1 MSSQPALVS
10 ATDAAPPT
18 APPATSPA
26 AGHPLSVPHFR
37 HLWLGSTVSLL
48 GDQFYF
54 VALPWIVLQLTG
66 SSLALGTVLMVA
78 AVPRAALMLIG
89 GAASDR
95 FSARRVLL
103 ATATARALLVGGVAA
118 LIRLGLL
125 ELWHLFVLTFA
136 FGVADAFSFPA
147 GAALIPTVVEPR
159 QLQPA
164 NSVMQSSAVVTQ
176 MVGRAPAGLFI
187 RAWGIAAALAADAVS
202 FLAVIAALWRVPEP
216 PAPPVTAAG
225 APVRPGMLQAI
236 GAGLR
241 VVRADPPLWSLM
253 VLSATLNFCVAGPI
267 GVGLATM
274 AKLHFGSAAAFG
286 TCLSCFSGGTLVGL
300 LLGGRVKRPRRRGLQ
315 VIAMSAFIAIELISI
330 GLVPRF
336 AAVAA
341 LLALM
346 GLAAGLVNVQFS
358 TWVQMRVESSLMGR
372 VMSVLIFAAVGLTPV
387 SYMISG
393 FLAQWSLTGMFLAAG
408 ALLAVISMLAL
419 SSKAAREID

>member
-18 APPATSPA
+18 APLATSPA

-66 SSLALGTVLMVA
+66 SSLALGTILMAA

-103 ATATARALLVGGVAA
+103 ATATTRALLVGGVAA

-125 ELWHLFVLTFA
+125 QLWHLYVLTFA

-159 QLQPA
+159 QLQSA
-164 NSVMQSSAVVTQ
+164 NSVMGSSAVVTQ

-216 PAPPVTAAG
+216 PVTAAG

-236 GAGLR
+236 GEGLR

-393 FLAQWSLTGMFLAAG
+393 FLAQWSLAGMFLAAG